1 MYSFESNSTL
11 IPILN
16 DIDDAIVSSIK
27 GCLIHEQEL
36 IDSDPSIQH
45 SIVVYLLAISCSILI
60 GLSGLLPLIFT
71 FQDSNCTKNLT
82 GNSKENDSYSL
93 IQRTKMNTKNTTYH
107 SGVERDEMEKQQ
119 TSSLFDLSI
128 ENSNM
133 PKINCTKVHL
143 KYMLSFAV
151 GSLLGDVF
159 LNLLPQTYFSLYKS
173 AKMNKEPETFTKIGH
188 ITIGIWII
196 SGLFVFIFVEMLYS
210 STKQNL
216 DSTDTNCQED
226 IKTKSISVTPSMGDI
241 QSVVAKTTDRRNN
254 AQGSIAYLN
263 IFANSID
270 NFFNGVG
277 VGIAFIKSIKIGCIT
292 TLCILLHE
300 IPNGLGDFAI
310 LIKSGFTQNYAVVAQ
325 LLIAMLGLIGTCIA
339 LFLGTID
346 GLNGM
351 ESLESYASWIIPFN
365 CGGFINISL
374 VTLVPDLMDSKDSR
388 DYLQTLGFIVLG
400 IFSIFWITRM

>member
-11 IPILN
+11 IPILK

-27 GCLIHEQEL
+27 GCLIREQEL
-36 IDSDPSIQH
+36 IGSDASIQH
-45 SIVVYLLAISCSILI
+45 SIVVYLLAIFSSILI
-60 GLSGLLPLIFT
+60 GLSGLLPLVFT
-71 FQDSNCTKNLT
+71 FEDSNYTRKLT
-82 GNSKENDSYSL
+82 ENSNENDSYSL
-93 IQRTKMNTKNTTYH
+93 IQRRNMNTKNTTNN
-107 SGVERDEMEKQQ
+107 SGVERDEMEEQQ
-119 TSSLFDLSI
+119 TSSFCELSV

-133 PKINCTKVHL
+133 PKIHCTKVHL

-159 LNLLPQTYFSLYKS
+159 LNLLPLTYFSLYQN
-173 AKMNKEPETFTKIGH
+173 AKMNKEPETFIQIGH
-188 ITIGIWII
+188 VTIGIWII
-196 SGLFVFIFVEMLYS
+196 SGLFVFVFFEMLYS

-216 DSTDTNCQED
+216 HLTNRNYQED
-226 IKTKSISVTPSMGDI
+226 IKTKSIYVTPSIGDI
-241 QSVVAKTTDRRNN
+241 QTVDAKTTDCRNN

-277 VGIAFIKSIKIGCIT
+277 VGIAFIKSIKIGAIT

-310 LIKSGFTQNYAVVAQ
+310 LIKSGFTQNHAVVAQ
-325 LLIAMLGLIGTCIA
+325 LLIAMLGLIGTCIS

-346 GLNGM
+346 GLDGM

-374 VTLVPDLMDSKDSR
+374 VTLVPDLMDSKDTR
-388 DYLQTLGFIVLG
+388 DYLQTLGCILLG

>member
-60 GLSGLLPLIFT
+60 GLSGLLPLVFT
-71 FQDSNCTKNLT
+71 FEDSNYTKKLT
-82 GNSKENDSYSL
+82 ENSNENDSYSL
-93 IQRTKMNTKNTTYH
+93 IQRTKMNTKNTTNH
-107 SGVERDEMEKQQ
+107 SGVERDEMEEQQ
-119 TSSLFDLSI
+119 TSNLCELSV

-159 LNLLPQTYFSLYKS
+159 LNLLPQTYFSLYQN
-173 AKMNKEPETFTKIGH
+173 AKMNKEPEMFTQIGH

-351 ESLESYASWIIPFN
+351 ENLESYASWIIPFN

-374 VTLVPDLMDSKDSR
+374 VSLVPDLMDSKDTR
-388 DYLQTLGFIVLG
+388 DYLQTLGCIVLG